1 MKRAPMLAAL
11 LLLAV
16 PDASAQTVGDLRKR
30 EAPVQTGPATPVDAS
45 RVRAAYRHFLD
56 LKAGDPQLRAEALR
70 RLADL
75 ELEAADAL
83 RGDGSTPSAGVLE
96 TRAAIA
102 LYEELLAMEPDHPR
116 IDSVLYQLGRAWEA
130 EGDPVKAL
138 SYLDRLVARF
148 PKSRH
153 LDEAQFRRGEIL
165 FSAQRWVDA
174 EHAYASVIAY
184 RPESAFHEQAL
195 YKHGWALFKQANVE
209 GSAKSLLGVLDR
221 RLVTPGGAEIADIST
236 LSRADRELV
245 QDTERA
251 LGIQFAA
258 EDPAGS
264 LAAALERHDWPSY
277 SWRLHASLGNLLV
290 DKERYTDAADTYR
303 AFAAR
308 RPDHLRSPD
317 LQSLAIEAYR
327 KGGFAELAMQGKKEY
342 VELYRFNGAFWAT
355 RSREDAPEVV
365 RQLKAHLR
373 DVARHQHAVAQA
385 GKKPSDYQLAAR
397 WYRDLLESFP
407 DEPDAAET
415 NYLLADVL
423 FESGQFGEAALEYER
438 TAYVQLPGPRS
449 PAAGYAALV
458 ARERHEAALAGA
470 ERAAWHRQSID
481 SALRF
486 ATAWPEHPQA
496 GAMWLRS
503 AKQLFALSEFDAA
516 AKAAGQVVTRM
527 PPMGREDE
535 RAAWSVI
542 ADASFELGRFAESE
556 GAYAEVLA
564 RLDTAAQE
572 RGAVTERLGA
582 SIYKQGEARQQA
594 GDTAG
599 AVADFLRVATAA
611 PGSKLVSN
619 AQFDAATLLLRARDW
634 NAAIPILEAFRRD
647 FPDHAL
653 ARTVPRNLAVA
664 YVEAGRHRE
673 AAVEFERVADDTA
686 EDAAV
691 RKSALLQAADL
702 HERTGNG
709 PAMARVWERFVGRY
723 PEPLDEAMAARQK
736 LAGLAR
742 DMGDAP
748 ARTRWLRE
756 IVDAD
761 RAAGAGRTDSSR
773 LLAARASLELAAPLL
788 AAFEAVPLNAPLA
801 QSLKAKR
808 DAMEAALSAYRA
820 AADYGVAEVATAATF
835 ATAEMYRRLAADLL
849 ASERPRNLGAEEQ
862 EQYALLLEEQAY
874 PFEEEAIELH
884 EGNAALAQEGIY
896 DDSVRG
902 SFAALAE
909 LKPARYRKAERLP
922 EAAAQPEIAP
932 ALEALAAGR
941 FAEAEALLATAQPG
955 PASWTAIGVARRQQ
969 GRMTEAREA
978 YEGAAMLAPA
988 DPLPALNMGVLFDLY
1003 LGRPEAALAEYERY
1017 QVLAGTPD
1025 LQVTA
1030 WITEV
1035 RRRAGL
1041 EEQSAEANP

>member
-1 MKRAPMLAAL
+1 MSRAALLATLLMLAAP
-11 LLLAV
+11 AA
-16 PDASAQTVGDLRKR
+16 PGQTVGDLRKR
-30 EAPVQTGPATPVDAS
+30 EAPVQTGPATPVDAA
-45 RVRAAYRHFLD
+45 RVRAAYRHFLE

-83 RGDGSTPSAGVLE
+83 RGDGSTASAGVLE

-102 LYEELLAMEPDHPR
+102 LYEELLAMQPDHPR

-130 EGDPVKAL
+130 EGDPAKAL
-138 SYLDRLVARF
+138 SYLDRVVTRF
-148 PKSRH
+148 PNSRH
-153 LDEAQFRRGEIL
+153 VDEAQFRRGEIL
-165 FSAQRWVDA
+165 FSAQRWADS
-174 EHAYASVIAY
+174 ERAYAAVIAFQ
-184 RPESAFHEQAL
+184 PESAFHEQAL
-195 YKHGWALFKQANVE
+195 YKHGWALFKQSNVE
-209 GSAKSLLGVLDR
+209 ASAKSLLGVLDR
-221 RLVTPGGAEIADIST
+221 KLMGAGGAEIGDISA

-245 QDTERA
+245 LDTERA

-258 EDPAGS
+258 DDPAG
-264 LAAALERHDWPSY
+264 ALEHALKRHGWPGY
-277 SWRLHASLGNLLV
+277 SWRLHVSLGNLLV

-303 AFAAR
+303 AFASR

-342 VELYRFNGAFWAT
+342 VELYRFSGPFWAT
-355 RSREDAPEVV
+355 RRREDAPEVV
-365 RQLKAHLR
+365 KQLKAHLR
-373 DVARHQHAVAQA
+373 DVAQHQHAGAQA
-385 GKKPSDYQLAAR
+385 SKKPLDYQLAAR

-423 FESGQFGEAALEYER
+423 FESGQFGEAAIEYER
-438 TAYVQLPGPRS
+438 TAYVQPPGPRS
-449 PAAGYAALV
+449 SAAGYAALV

-470 ERAAWHRQSID
+470 ERAGWHRQSID
-481 SALRF
+481 SAMRF

-496 GAMWLRS
+496 GPMWLRS
-503 AKQLFALSEFDAA
+503 AKQLFSLAEFEAA
-516 AKAAGQVVTRM
+516 AKAADQVVTRM

-535 RAAWSVI
+535 RTAWSVI
-542 ADASFELGRFAESE
+542 ADSSFELGRHDEAE
-556 GAYAEVLA
+556 GAYTEVLA
-564 RLDTAAQE
+564 RLDADASA

-647 FPDHAL
+647 FPDHQL

-664 YVEAGRHRE
+664 YAELGRHHE
-673 AAVEFERVADDTA
+673 AAVEFERVADDAA
-686 EDAAV
+686 EEAPV
-691 RKSALLQAADL
+691 RRSALLQAADFY
-702 HERTGNG
+702 EKTGDR
-709 PAMARVWERFVGRY
+709 PATARVWARFVERH
-723 PEPLDEAMAARQK
+723 PDPLDEAMAARQK
-736 LAGLAR
+736 LADLAR
-742 DMGDAP
+742 DMGDGA

-761 RAAGAGRTDSSR
+761 RVAGAGRTDSSR
-773 LLAARASLELAAPLL
+773 LLAARASLELAAPLRS
-788 AAFEAVPLNAPLA
+788 AFEAVPLRAPLA

-808 DAMEAALSAYRA
+808 DAMEAALAAYRA
-820 AADYGVAEVATAATF
+820 AADFGVAEVATAATY

-849 ASERPRNLGAEEQ
+849 VSERPRNLGAEEQ

-884 EGNAALAQEGIY
+884 EGNAALAQQGIY
-896 DDSVRG
+896 DDAVRG

-909 LKPARYRKAERLP
+909 LKPARYRKSERLP
-922 EAAAQPEIAP
+922 DSAAQPEIAP
-932 ALEALAAGR
+932 ALAALAAGR
-941 FAEAEALLATAQPG
+941 YAEAEALLGTAEPG
-955 PASWTAIGVARRQQ
+955 PAAWTAIGVARRQQ
-969 GRMTEAREA
+969 GRMAEAQEA
-978 YEGAAMLAPA
+978 YEGAAMLAPD
-988 DPLPALNMGVLFDLY
+988 DPLPALNMGVLLDLY
-1003 LGRPEAALAEYERY
+1003 LGRPGAALAAYERY
-1017 QVLAGTPD
+1017 QALAGTPD
-1025 LQVTA
+1025 VQVTA

-1041 EEQSAEANP
+1041 EEQSAEATP